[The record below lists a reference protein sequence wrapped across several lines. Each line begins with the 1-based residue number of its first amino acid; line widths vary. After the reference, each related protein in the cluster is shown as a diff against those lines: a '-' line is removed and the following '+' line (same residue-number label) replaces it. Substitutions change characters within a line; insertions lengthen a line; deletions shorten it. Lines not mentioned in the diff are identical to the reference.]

1 MLKFYLT
8 FFLDLSGIYSEF
20 LSGTLSGIYFGI
32 YSGVLSGRI
41 WVFWHVPSLISRG
54 ALGPS
59 IPQWRLAERGT
70 LPALPDLFQHRR
82 RSSGWL
88 GVRPAKRGKLGEQRW
103 NITSQFPPTPRLW
116 FTIIYLYFVG
126 ASQVIRKMKLFP
138 TVYILIIFKWHD
150 LSKWKWLP

>member
-1 MLKFYLT
+1 MTFFLKEHMLKFYLT

-88 GVRPAKRGKLGEQRW
+88 GVRPAKRGKLGW
-103 NITSQFPPTPRLW
+103 TKMGTSHHNFPQLLACDLPS
-116 FTIIYLYFVG
+116 FT
-126 ASQVIRKMKLFP
+126 
-138 TVYILIIFKWHD
+138 YILLEQARSLGKWNSSQQYIF
-150 LSKWKWLP
+150 